1 MSRWKEELPSY
12 EEPDE
17 GVANLKRHGNKVDY
31 IVTHSCGARALMYP
45 PLRTRGFQRG
55 QYPEN
60 HMLSYLEVIAT
71 YRHWYFAHYHM
82 DGRLNDKMTVL
93 YREIVP
99 PVGGMF
105 CKKRRCGAPVS
116 RPGAHF
122 SSKKKEK
129 FRILRSFRGRICDLC
144 LKFVPIVQ
152 KT

>member
-45 PLRTRGFQRG
+45 PLRTRGFQLG

-60 HMLSYLEVIAT
+60 HMLSYLEDIAT

-99 PVGGMF
+99 PGGRNVLQ
-105 CKKRRCGAPVS
+105 KAALRRACFPPGGALFFQKEGKISYFALFS
-116 RPGAHF
+116 RQ
-122 SSKKKEK
+122 
-129 FRILRSFRGRICDLC
+129 DL
-144 LKFVPIVQ
+144 
-152 KT
+152 

>member
-82 DGRLNDKMTVL
+82 DGRLNNKMTVL

-99 PVGGMF
+99 PGGRNVLQ
-105 CKKRRCGAPVS
+105 KAALRRACFPPDGALFFQKEGKISLFALFS
-116 RPGAHF
+116 RH
-122 SSKKKEK
+122 
-129 FRILRSFRGRICDLC
+129 DL
-144 LKFVPIVQ
+144 
-152 KT
+152 